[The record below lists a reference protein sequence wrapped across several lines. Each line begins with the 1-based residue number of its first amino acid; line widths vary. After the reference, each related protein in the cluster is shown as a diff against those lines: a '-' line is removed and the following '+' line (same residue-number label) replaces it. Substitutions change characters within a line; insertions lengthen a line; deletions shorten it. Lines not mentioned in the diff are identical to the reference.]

1 MKKSIGILA
10 VFAVFSGFAE
20 YAVWPSDFDSKMAER
35 AVETLPEPVV
45 AVRTHGT
52 SQIVVFAGG
61 ISGSGAY
68 GTEED
73 PFDSGFMTSRVSQGI
88 DFDSSKPVGMVIVLR

>member
-35 AVETLPEPVV
+35 AVATLPEPVV
-45 AVRTHGT
+45 AEMEPGAR
-52 SQIVVFAGG
+52 QIVVFAGG
-61 ISGSGAY
+61 ISSGDAY